1 MPRPLAD
8 DIRAAILTDIR
19 AGTLSARAI
28 AKKHGVAASTVSKLA
43 ADNAVPEAFE
53 RAQTIKATRA
63 READNASRRATLAA
77 RRLEL
82 AEALQGDAERLRAQL
97 WQPHTYFDWG
107 GKDHSFDTHEAPEP
121 TAADKR
127 ALMGAASVAVDKSIK
142 LAPPDG
148 GDDPALVRSMLGAL
162 GAALTN
168 AFAEEG
174 DDDSGG

>member
-1 MPRPLAD
+1 MPKPLAD

-19 AGTLSARAI
+19 AGQKSARQI
-28 AKKHGVAASTVSKLA
+28 AKDHGVAASTVSKLA

-53 RAQTIKATRA
+53 RAQTVKATRA

-77 RRLEL
+77 RRLAL
-82 AEALQGDAERLRAQL
+82 AEALQGDAERLREQM
-97 WQPHTYFDWG
+97 WQPHLYFDWG
-107 GKDHSFDTHEAPEP
+107 GKEHDYDERVQPEP

-127 ALMGAASVAVDKSIK
+127 TLMGAAAVAVDKSIK

-162 GAALTN
+162 GTALTT
-168 AFAEEG
+168 AFADEEA
-174 DDDSGG
+174 DDSGG